1 MKSTVYAGAAN
12 WSAADS
18 KDHRFGLFRLKSGTT
33 SWENITNSGLP
44 DKCEIRAVVVD
55 PRNTNRVFVGTQ
67 VGPYVS
73 EDGGDNW
80 TALTLPSDNAVTWS
94 ILLHPD
100 DPDIVYA
107 GTQDQGIFRTSNS
120 GKSWDELEVPE
131 PNGLCRMGFPS
142 RTVRMCLDPSNPD
155 EVYAGVEVGGLV
167 RSLDAGETWEDIG
180 GGLLELAKKEHLKS
194 QIGSNTKTEGM
205 MDTHATTISAS
216 RPGTLIHATR
226 MGLFR
231 SDDKGETWNEMGIG
245 KHSPLTYARDVQ
257 VSVHDPDTLYA
268 ALSVAAVSDTGSLYR
283 SKDFGESWSRFDV
296 DVSVESTMMHIGQS
310 AKSPDCV
317 FAGARRGQVFGTE
330 DGGNSWTQMELPGGV
345 QGVYS
350 VACA

>member
-1 MKSTVYAGAAN
+1 
-12 WSAADS
+12 
-18 KDHRFGLFRLKSGTT
+18 
-33 SWENITNSGLP
+33 
-44 DKCEIRAVVVD
+44 
-55 PRNTNRVFVGTQ
+55 
-67 VGPYVS
+67 
-73 EDGGDNW
+73 
-80 TALTLPSDNAVTWS
+80 
-94 ILLHPD
+94 
-100 DPDIVYA
+100 
-107 GTQDQGIFRTSNS
+107 
-120 GKSWDELEVPE
+120 
-131 PNGLCRMGFPS
+131 
-142 RTVRMCLDPSNPD
+142 MCLDPSNPD

-180 GGLLELAKKEHLKS
+180 GGLLELAKQEHLKS
-194 QIGSNTKTEGM
+194 QIGSDTKTEGM

-268 ALSVAAVSDTGSLYR
+268 ALSVAAVSDAGSLYR
-283 SKDFGESWSRFDV
+283 SKDFGESWSRFDD
-296 DVSVESTMMHIGQS
+296 DVSVDSTMMHIGQS
-310 AKSPDCV
+310 AKSPDCI

>member
-1 MKSTVYAGAAN
+1 MKSTVYTGAAN

-18 KDHRFGLFRLKSGTT
+18 RDHRFGLFRLKSG
-33 SWENITNSGLP
+33 SVDWENITNGGLP
-44 DKCEIRAVVVD
+44 EKCEIRAIVVD
-55 PRNTNRVFVGTQ
+55 PKNTDRVYVGTQ

-94 ILLHPD
+94 ILLHPN
-100 DPDIVYA
+100 DPNVLYA
-107 GTQDQGIFRTSNS
+107 GTQDQGIFRTSNG
-120 GKSWDELEVPE
+120 GKSWDELNVPE
-131 PNGLCRMGFPS
+131 PAGLCRMGFPS

-180 GGLLELAKKEHLKS
+180 GGLLDLAQQEHLKS
-194 QIGSNTKTEGM
+194 QIGSDTKTEGM

-231 SDDKGETWNEMGIG
+231 SDDKGETW
-245 KHSPLTYARDVQ
+245 
-257 VSVHDPDTLYA
+257 
-268 ALSVAAVSDTGSLYR
+268 
-283 SKDFGESWSRFDV
+283 
-296 DVSVESTMMHIGQS
+296 
-310 AKSPDCV
+310 
-317 FAGARRGQVFGTE
+317 TE
-330 DGGNSWTQMELPGGV
+330 ICL
-345 QGVYS
+345 
-350 VACA
+350 